1 MIIYKMDSFW
11 TDEDR
16 AELKRLQD
24 KFNVIHHTTRILTQ
38 QANEERAKN
47 KDYSLEGEPLK
58 ENLQGLKEV
67 ELQLAEN
74 EIAIEGIYSRVR
86 QRYFDSYKDN
96 PEAIYTAIQEVLDAY
111 ELEDFTRIQRRNAE
125 NYKVFHSENE
135 ETNKVLK
142 QSVRENYTNCFS
154 HIYRIVSVELLALGH
169 YGLSL
174 EKAEEMI
181 EEKARSYY
189 PKRTAKKKKL
199 TIADIEKEARSF
211 HTIRQ
216 GNTTNALAK
225 FGERDMEID
234 QFTNKA
240 IFRKGE
246 ITLEIPNYDKIR
258 GLKTSTQQLLDIIC
272 INLTESGAKS
282 PTVSFPLEE
291 YMAKRGLKDRKEA
304 RNQIKADLELLQ
316 QANIKA
322 EQRKRGNTVYYEFIN
337 IADSGKIENGYI
349 TFTFG
354 TSFYN
359 MLLSYP
365 VMPYPAKLLQI
376 NGNKNPNSSPF
387 GRKIAE
393 HKNMNVGKPNENI
406 IAVKTLL
413 EVSKLPTYEEVMKGN
428 KNVTNRII
436 TPFERDLDALAD
448 IFKWHYCHTN
458 GSPLSDNEL
467 PPNYE
472 TFKELL
478 IFIEWNEYPDQ
489 TERLKRKRERI
500 EQGKKTA
507 QKKNANK

>member
-1 MIIYKMDSFW
+1 MIIYKLDSFW

-16 AELKRLQD
+16 EELKRLQE
-24 KFNVIHHTTRILTQ
+24 KFDVIHHTTRVLTQ
-38 QANEERAKN
+38 KANEERAKT
-47 KDYSLEGEPLK
+47 KDYSLEGEPLI
-58 ENLQGLKEV
+58 ENLRGLKDV
-67 ELQLAEN
+67 EKQIAEN
-74 EIAIEGIYSRVR
+74 EIAIEQVYNKVR
-86 QRYFDSYKDN
+86 QRYIDSYKDN

-111 ELEDFTRIQRRNAE
+111 TLEDFTSIQRRNAR
-125 NYKVFHSENE
+125 NYSVFKSENE
-135 ETNKVLK
+135 ETNKVLEESTK
-142 QSVRENYTNCFS
+142 ENYTNCFS
-154 HIYRIVSVELLALGH
+154 HLYRIVSVELLALGS
-169 YGLSL
+169 YGLDL
-174 EKAEEMI
+174 ERAEAMI
-181 EEKARSYY
+181 EKKARSFY
-189 PKRTAKKKKL
+189 PKRTTKKKKL

-225 FGERDMEID
+225 FGERDMVID
-234 QFTNKA
+234 EFTHKA

-246 ITLEIPNYDKIR
+246 ITLEIPNYDKVR
-258 GLKTSTQQLLDIIC
+258 GLKTSTQQLLDYIC
-272 INLTESGAKS
+272 IKFTESGAKS

-291 YMAKRGLKDRKEA
+291 YMAKRGLKDKKEA
-304 RNQIKADLELLQ
+304 RNQAKADLELLQ
-316 QANIKA
+316 YANIKA

-365 VMPYPAKLLQI
+365 IMPYPAKLLQI
-376 NGNKNPNSSPF
+376 NGKRNPNSSPF

-413 EVSKLPTYEEVMKGN
+413 EVANLPTKEEVMRADRHLDQ
-428 KNVTNRII
+428 RII
-436 TPFERDLDALAD
+436 KPFERDLDALAD

-458 GSPLSDNEL
+458 GSLLSDSEL
-467 PPNYE
+467 PPTYE
-472 TFKELL
+472 TFEELL
-478 IFIEWNEYPDQ
+478 VLVEWNEYPDQ
-489 TERLKRKRERI
+489 TERLKKKRERI

-507 QKKNANK
+507 EKKKANK